1 MRRIGFSSLVPMDG
15 LSKSILK
22 DAVRQVFGEEPV
34 SFYQG
39 TDLGFG
45 TEARVRTLSPVQIQN
60 YPNAQGYLV
69 EALQRLTPVD
79 YSLDPNDSSML
90 YFDLESHGVEHRWNM
105 DRYEFTR
112 LFQYA
117 WGQTGEIVLTTDLDD
132 VIEQVRKAKVVVVHN
147 GHSFDMS
154 VVFGVDSTEALEMA
168 MNNRILD
175 TMIHA
180 NMVFPAPYSYTNRK
194 GHTYRDA
201 AKPENAMV
209 WLGLDNLCYQIGLD
223 GKEGDLKLLAKE
235 FGGFGNIPVTD
246 ERYRDYARQDIVSLR
261 QLTRALLTAR
271 PMTPY
276 DWREQ
281 LNAAIDAQNSRN
293 GFKVDIPVAATRV
306 ATLTERKEALLS
318 DLVHRYGLPT
328 TGTMPWRSKVG
339 KNAILKALADQG
351 ITPET
356 RPEWPIL
363 KTGPS
368 LGGQVMLNITQGTAA
383 QQMGESLAELMGQRS
398 LAQLALDSTQD
409 DGRVHPE
416 ITSLQRSGRK
426 STTKPGLTV
435 WTSRGDGKTE
445 KSYFIA
451 DSDDHML
458 VGFDFSNADQR
469 VVAALSGDK
478 EYAKRF
484 EPGADG
490 HEINGRIMFGDET
503 YDSNPAYYRN
513 EAKAPGHA
521 SVYGAQE
528 NKLSATTG
536 LPVDLMKKFLDGLA
550 EMYQGVT
557 KWQWRVRDEGS
568 TGWLVNEWGR
578 HMVVEPHRS
587 FTQSPALLGQSGT
600 REIMVDALIRMLQ
613 YDIRIITW
621 LRAQVHDE
629 LIFSIPRS
637 DIKWAVPKIK
647 ELMGTTWHP
656 KGGQG
661 IEFSVSHGGPAR
673 TWEGLDH

>member
-1 MRRIGFSSLVPMDG
+1 MTSIGFSSAVPMDG

-22 DAVRQVFGEEPV
+22 AAVREVYGDEPV
-34 SFYQG
+34 SFYKG

-45 TEARVRTLSPVQIQN
+45 VDAKVRTLSPAQIQN

-69 EALQRLTPVD
+69 EALRRLTPVD
-79 YSLDPNDSSML
+79 YSLDPNDSTML
-90 YFDLESHGVEHRWNM
+90 YLDLESHGIEFRWNM

-117 WGQTGEIVLTTDLDD
+117 WGQTGEIILTTDLDE
-132 VIEQVRKAKVVVVHN
+132 VIEQIRKAKVVVVHN
-147 GHSFDMS
+147 GHAFDLS
-154 VVFGVDSTEALEMA
+154 VIFGVDSTEALEMA
-168 MNNRILD
+168 MENRILD
-175 TMIHA
+175 TMVHA
-180 NMVFPAPYSYTNRK
+180 NMVFPAPERYTNRK
-194 GHTYRDA
+194 GHTYKEA
-201 AKPENAMV
+201 TKPEIALK
-209 WLGLDNLCYQIGLD
+209 WFGLDNLCFQIGLD
-223 GKEGDLKLLAKE
+223 GKEGDLAALAKE
-235 FGGFGNIPVTD
+235 FGGFGNIPTTD
-246 ERYRDYARQDIVSLR
+246 PRYRDYARQDIVSLR
-261 QLTRALLTAR
+261 QLTRALLTVR
-271 PMTPY
+271 PMTAY

-281 LNAAIDAQNSRN
+281 LNAAIDAQNARN
-293 GFKVDIPVAATRV
+293 GFRVDISAATARV
-306 ATLTERKEALLS
+306 DMLTERKEALLS
-318 DLVHRYGLPT
+318 DLVYRYGLPT
-328 TGTMPWRSKVG
+328 TGTMPWRSKPG

-356 RPEWPIL
+356 RPDWPIL

-368 LGGQVMLNITQGTAA
+368 LAGGVVTAITEGTPA

-451 DSDDHML
+451 DSDDHLL

-469 VVAALSGDK
+469 VVAALSGDP

-484 EPGADG
+484 DADADG
-490 HEINGRIMFGDET
+490 HEINGRIMFGDAV
-503 YDSNPAYYRN
+503 YDSDPAYYRN

-528 NKLSATTG
+528 NKLAATTG
-536 LPVDLMKKFLDGLA
+536 LTVELMKKFLDGLA

-568 TGWLVNEWGR
+568 TGWLINDWGR

-600 REIMVDALIRMLQ
+600 REIMVDALIRMLRF
-613 YDIRIITW
+613 DIRLITW
-621 LRAQVHDE
+621 LKAQVHDE
-629 LIFSIPRS
+629 LIFSIPKS
-637 DIKWAVPKIK
+637 EIEWAVPKIE
-647 ELMGTTWHP
+647 ELMSTTWHP
-656 KGGQG
+656 EGGQA
-661 IEFSVSHGGPAR
+661 IEFSVSHGGPSR

>member
-1 MRRIGFSSLVPMDG
+1 MTKIGFASAVPMDG

-22 DAVRQVFGEEPV
+22 AAVREVYGDEPV
-34 SFYQG
+34 SFYKG

-45 TEARVRTLSPVQIQN
+45 VDAKVRTLSPAQIQN
-60 YPNAQGYLV
+60 YPNAQAYLV
-69 EALQRLTPVD
+69 EALRRLNPVD
-79 YSLDPNDSSML
+79 YSLEANDATML
-90 YFDLESHGVEHRWNM
+90 YVDLESHGVELRWNM
-105 DRYEFTR
+105 DRYEFVR
-112 LFQYA
+112 LLQYG
-117 WGQTGEIVLTTDLDD
+117 WGQTGPIILTTDLDE
-132 VIEQVRKAKVVVVHN
+132 VIEQIEKAVVVIGHN
-147 GHSFDMS
+147 IHAFDLS
-154 VVFGVDSTEALEMA
+154 VIYGKDSTRPLELA
-168 MNNRILD
+168 MQNRILD
-175 TMIHA
+175 TMVHA

-223 GKEGDLKLLAKE
+223 GKEGDLKALAKE
-235 FGGFGNIPVTD
+235 FGGFGKIPVTD
-246 ERYRDYARQDIVSLR
+246 PRYRDYARQDIVSLR
-261 QLTRALLTAR
+261 QLTRAELTVR
-271 PMTPY
+271 PMNAY

-293 GFKVDIPVAATRV
+293 GFRVDISAATARV
-306 ATLTERKEALLS
+306 DMLTQRKEALLS
-318 DLVHRYGLPT
+318 DLVARYGLPT

-339 KNAILKALADQG
+339 KNAILKALADEG
-351 ITPET
+351 ITTET
-356 RPEWPIL
+356 RPNWPIL

-368 LGGQVMLNITQGTAA
+368 LGGQVMLDITQGTPA
-383 QQMGESLAELMGQRS
+383 QAMGEALAELMGQRS

-451 DSDDHML
+451 DSDDHLL

-478 EYAKRF
+478 EYLKRF

-490 HEINGRIMFGDET
+490 HEINGRIMFTDEV
-503 YDSNPAYYRN
+503 YESNPAYYRN

-521 SVYGAQE
+521 SIYGAQK
-528 NKLSATTG
+528 NKLAATTG
-536 LPVDLMKKFLDGLA
+536 LPVELMENFLEGLA
-550 EMYQGVT
+550 RAYPAVT
-557 KWQWRVRDEGS
+557 KWQWRVRNIGE
-568 TGWLVNEWGR
+568 TGWLVNDWGR
-578 HMVVEPHRS
+578 HMVVEPNRS
-587 FTQSPALLGQSGT
+587 FTQSPALMGQSGT
-600 REIMVDALIRMLQ
+600 REIMVDALIRMLRF
-613 YDIRIITW
+613 DIRLITW
-621 LRAQVHDE
+621 LKAQVHDE
-629 LIFSIPRS
+629 LIFSIPKS
-637 DIKWAVPKIK
+637 DIEWAVPKIK

-656 KGGQG
+656 EGGQA